1 MAPCGPSRCA
11 PGVMFHNG
19 DELTAED
26 VVASLERWRRVGPKG
41 PALDELERFEII
53 DDHTLALHFSSPKGR
68 FLLLLLGSDENKA
81 VIMPKEV
88 AEASPEGGT
97 LSEVVGTGPYR
108 FVEYR
113 EDQFVRLERF
123 ADYAARS
130 DAPDYQTGNKV
141 AYPDELLFWIV
152 PEASTR
158 VAGLEAGEYD
168 IITNVP
174 DAEFQ
179 RLEGTDGVVPV
190 KNGPGVLLYMMFN
203 HQHGPT
209 ADINFRRAVQAIVDA
224 EQVVAAAV
232 ADPAFATV
240 NPSFYPPE
248 SAYNTDACAALYN
261 QVDADKAREYLAAS
275 NYAGEKVIVPDHR
288 HLGQPRAHRTLHR
301 RANAVDRHQRRDGE
315 VRRADLGGQAPRSGC
330 AQYLHLRRL
339 LDRPVAVPPGVQ
351 RHFPGRRTWATTT
364 TKPKRYSAAWPR
376 RPTSTSVTLS
386 AKRCSASST
395 TR

>member
-1 MAPCGPSRCA
+1 M
-11 PGVMFHNG
+11 
-19 DELTAED
+19 
-26 VVASLERWRRVGPKG
+26 
-41 PALDELERFEII
+41 
-53 DDHTLALHFSSPKGR
+53 
-68 FLLLLLGSDENKA
+68 
-81 VIMPKEV
+81 
-88 AEASPEGGT
+88 
-97 LSEVVGTGPYR
+97 
-108 FVEYR
+108 
-113 EDQFVRLERF
+113 RLERF

-275 NYAGEKVIVPDHR
+275 NYAGEKVIVQTIGTSASHV
-288 HLGQPRAHRTLHR
+288 RTGLSI
-301 RANAVDRHQRRDGE
+301 AEQMQSIGINAEMVKYD
-315 VRRADLGGQAPRSGC
+315 VPDLGGQAPRSGC

-351 RHFPGRRTWATTT
+351 RHFPVDGRGLL
-364 TKPKRYSAAWPR
+364 PR
-376 RPTSTSVTLS
+376 RNRRGIPRPGRGDRLRQALRSRRSVAVRVLQQGS
-386 AKRCSASST
+386 HH
-395 TR
+395 